1 MNWIFWKKKVV
12 KPEPFVTETIDVEK
26 IKTFCRY
33 PEAEEFIKL
42 LKKDRENIA
51 RVEIMD
57 LTGDQT
63 KIRKGEYFA
72 YTMIIANMLDVRKEE
87 KVYARKSG
95 E

>member
-1 MNWIFWKKKVV
+1 MNWKFWKKKVV
-12 KPEPFVTETIDVEK
+12 KPEPFIDVAIDVEK

-42 LKKDRENIA
+42 LRKDRENVA

-57 LTGDQT
+57 MSGDKTQ
-63 KIRKGEYFA
+63 IRKGEYIA
-72 YTMIIANMLDVRKEE
+72 YTMIIANILEVRKEE